1 MPTRKSDRWAVT
13 MPEERTSGVIQRLL
27 ENESAFR
34 QFVRRRVGEEVIVE
48 DILQQSFTKAV
59 ERSHSVNNEHSALA
73 WFYQI
78 LRHTV
83 ADYYRS
89 HGAEAR
95 RNEAFLQELT
105 MSGDDREPPPDEVQA
120 TACACLHRLLP
131 SLHGNYAELIK
142 RIDLDAE
149 SPEQVAKKLNIS
161 RNNLTVRLHRARQ
174 SLRASLENACGICS
188 KHGCLNC
195 ACG

>member
-1 MPTRKSDRWAVT
+1 MS
-13 MPEERTSGVIQRLL
+13 EERTNGVVQRLL
-27 ENESAFR
+27 ENESTFR

-105 MSGDDREPPPDEVQA
+105 MSGNDQEPPPDEVKA
-120 TACACLHRLLP
+120 TTCACVHDLLP
-131 SLHGNYAELIK
+131 SLRGNYADLIK
-142 RIDLDAE
+142 RIDLNGE
-149 SPEQVAKKLNIS
+149 SPEQVAKELKIS

-174 SLRASLENACGICS
+174 SLRASLEDACGICS
-188 KHGCLNC
+188 RHGCLNC
-195 ACG
+195 VCG

>member
-1 MPTRKSDRWAVT
+1 MQEGNR
-13 MPEERTSGVIQRLL
+13 SGVIQRLL

-34 QFVRRRVGEEVIVE
+34 QFIRRRVPDEVVAD
-48 DILQQSFTKAV
+48 DILQQSLTRAV
-59 ERSHSVNNEHSALA
+59 ERSHSLKNEQSVLA

-83 ADYYRS
+83 ADYYRA

-95 RNEAFLQELT
+95 RNEALLRELT
-105 MSGDDREPPPDEVQA
+105 ISGNHQEPPLDELQA
-120 TACACLHRLLP
+120 TACTCLHGLLP

-142 RIDLDAE
+142 RIDLDGE
-149 SPEQVAKKLNIS
+149 SPAQVAKELKIS

-174 SLRASLENACGICS
+174 SLRASLEDACGVCS
-188 KHGCLNC
+188 RHGCLNC
-195 ACG
+195 TCG

>member
-1 MPTRKSDRWAVT
+1 
-13 MPEERTSGVIQRLL
+13 MPEERTSGVIQRLV
-27 ENESAFR
+27 ENEFAFR

-120 TACACLHRLLP
+120 TACACLHSLLP
-131 SLHGNYAELIK
+131 SLPGNHAELIK
-142 RIDLDAE
+142 RIDLDGE
-149 SPEQVAKKLNIS
+149 SPAQVAKKLNIS
-161 RNNLTVRLHRARQ
+161 RNNLTVRLHRARR
-174 SLRASLENACGICS
+174 SLRASLEEACGICS

>member
-1 MPTRKSDRWAVT
+1 MQEA
-13 MPEERTSGVIQRLL
+13 RTNGVMQRLL

-34 QFVRRRVGEEVIVE
+34 QFIRRRVGDEVVVE
-48 DILQQSFTKAV
+48 DILQQSLTKAV
-59 ERSHSVNNEHSALA
+59 ERSHSLNNEHSALA
-73 WFYQI
+73 WFYRI

-95 RNEAFLQELT
+95 RNEAVLRELT
-105 MSGDDREPPPDEVQA
+105 ISGNHQEPPLDELQA
-120 TACACLHRLLP
+120 TACTCLHGLLP
-131 SLHGNYAELIK
+131 NLHGNYAELIK
-142 RIDLDAE
+142 RIDLNGE
-149 SPEQVAKKLNIS
+149 SPALVAKELKIS

-174 SLRASLENACGICS
+174 SLRVSLEEACGICS

-195 ACG
+195 TCG

>member
-1 MPTRKSDRWAVT
+1 MTT
-13 MPEERTSGVIQRLL
+13 PEGNTSGVIRRLL

-34 QFVRRRVGEEVIVE
+34 QFIRRRVGDEAVAE
-48 DILQQSFTKAV
+48 DILQQSFTRAV
-59 ERSHSVNNEHSALA
+59 ERSHSLDQEQSALA

-89 HGAEAR
+89 RGAEVR
-95 RNEAFLQELT
+95 RDEAFLQELT
-105 MSGDDREPPPDEVQA
+105 TSGDHQEPSPDDVKA
-120 TACACLHRLLP
+120 TVCACLYNLLP
-131 SLHGNYAELIK
+131 SLQRNYAELIK
-142 RIDLDAE
+142 RIDLAGE
-149 SPEQVAKKLNIS
+149 SPVQVAKELKIS

-174 SLRASLENACGICS
+174 SLRASLEDECGICS
-188 KHGCLNC
+188 KHGCLHC

>member
-1 MPTRKSDRWAVT
+1 MH
-13 MPEERTSGVIQRLL
+13 EETTSGVIQRLL
-27 ENESAFR
+27 ENESVFK
-34 QFVRRRVGEEVIVE
+34 QFVRRRVGEEAIVE

-59 ERSHSVNNEHSALA
+59 ERSHSLNNEQSALA

-95 RNEAFLQELT
+95 RNETVRQELT
-105 MSGDDREPPPDEVQA
+105 ISGNDHEPPPDEIQA
-120 TACACLHRLLP
+120 AACACLHSLLP

-142 RIDLDAE
+142 RIDLDGE
-149 SPEQVAKKLNIS
+149 SPAQVAKELKIS

-174 SLRASLENACGICS
+174 SLRASLEEVCGICS

-195 ACG
+195 ACS